1 MYQPMMQPQ
10 QGTMMQMP
18 MQQFAGAAGM
28 QMPMQQQAMGMPVY
42 FDSGV
47 SRHFM
52 NQGRF
57 M

>member
-1 MYQPMMQPQ
+1 
-10 QGTMMQMP
+10 MMQMP

-28 QMPMQQQAMGMPVY
+28 QMPMQPQGMGTPVY
-42 FDSGV
+42 FDAGASH
-47 SRHFM
+47 HFM